1 MKKYLLHKILWM
13 SRLFMYVF
21 LLQALFIT
29 LLKAEDAN
37 AQWKSIY
44 DMYVSIDVENEE
56 YSKVFSAL
64 EKQSS
69 INFTYNRKSLSK
81 KLITVSANNQS
92 LGNVLE
98 DISMNSDFMFK
109 RVNGNIHVNKKPVSV
124 KSEVSEVSVIE
135 AIVSGTVEDEEG
147 NSIPGVSIVEKGTT
161 NGTVTDVDGKYSL
174 NVAEDGVLVFSFVGY
189 LTQEI
194 TVNGRSQIDIILSP
208 DIATLQEVVV
218 VGYGTQKKANLTG
231 SVSSVGEKEIANRP
245 ITSAATALQGTVSG
259 VYVNQNSGQAGRDN
273 VQINIRGIGTLNN
286 SDPLVLVDGIEA
298 PLNNINPDDIETVTV
313 LKDAASAAIYGS
325 RAANGVVLVTTKRG
339 SRGDRITFDYNG
351 YVGTSE
357 TIRLPEMVTNSVQ
370 FAELW
375 NEGQANFGNPP
386 KYSPEEIE
394 GFRQRGINTDWIDV
408 VFKKGLIQ
416 QHNISVSGGSEKTN
430 FRFSLGYLDQDGTIP
445 NSTFKRYNSRFN
457 LDTYVNDKVRI
468 GTSLS
473 LIRGEINAPGD
484 NVLGD
489 GNVAGLAIQGLPFN
503 TPYDDQGRFASP
515 LGLAGRANP
524 MAIAA
529 SREYNELSY
538 DMLGNVYLN
547 YEIIEGL
554 NVKGTAA
561 INYRTENEATFNNLV
576 EIYDIVTGNVTQIA
590 PLRGRSRSANQA
602 LNVTTW
608 LQASYDK
615 SFGPHNIKALIGFNQ
630 EEHNSDWFNTSRNG
644 QISNSVK
651 TLSSGDASTAANDE
665 GGTTWALQSYF
676 GRLNYNFEEKYLF
689 EANLRYDGTSRFLNE
704 KWGAFPS
711 FSAGWV
717 VSEEGFFENV
727 GAVNFLKLRA
737 SWGKLGNQNIGDF
750 RFAKS
755 LSLTQAYSFGGT
767 LVPGVALTDQGN
779 ADLTWE
785 STSMSDIGLNL
796 GLFNSKIELEADY
809 FIRNTSNI
817 LYDLPSEITT
827 GFSSQISN
835 AAEVKNEGWELGLT
849 YNDSFG
855 DFNLS
860 VSGNVTHVKST
871 VEELNPTIPND
882 GSDRAIS
889 GRTIIEP
896 GSPINS
902 YFGYQAVGIFRTQD
916 EFDNAADHSGLDP
929 NYGVGDVWLADI
941 SGPEGVP
948 DGVITPDDRTV
959 IGYQNPVWS
968 YGFNFRMA
976 YKGFDLFALFQGAAD
991 FNGYSSEELAAPFFN
1006 TSGLQARWV
1015 DRWTPDNPDGSM
1027 PRMYVSTGPS
1037 NSTNN
1042 TFWMFDRSYLRMK
1055 NLQIGYTLPQRILDN
1070 IFIQSIRVY
1079 ANGSNLF
1086 TVTDFPY
1093 LDPERPPGADRG
1105 TNSYPNLRIIT
1116 GGLNIK
1122 F

>member
-1 MKKYLLHKILWM
+1 MKKYLLSKILLM
-13 SRLFMYVF
+13 SRLFVYGF

-44 DMYVSIDVENEE
+44 EIYVSIDVTDEN
-56 YSKVFSAL
+56 YSHVFSEL
-64 EKQSS
+64 EKQSN

-81 KLITVSANNQS
+81 KAITVTAYNQS
-92 LGNVLE
+92 LGTVLE
-98 DISMNSDFMFK
+98 NISLNSDFMFK
-109 RVNGNIHVNKKPVSV
+109 RINGNIHVNKKPDSF
-124 KSEVSEVSVIE
+124 KSETEFVIE
-135 AIVSGTVEDEEG
+135 ANVSGTVTDETG
-147 NSIPGVSIVEKGTT
+147 SIIPGVSIVEKGTT
-161 NGTVTDVDGKYSL
+161 NGTVTDIDGKYSL
-174 NVAEDGVLVFSFVGY
+174 NVAEEAVLIFSFVGY
-189 LTQEI
+189 LTQE
-194 TVNGRSQIDIILSP
+194 VPLNGRSQIDISLAP

-259 VYVNQNSGQAGRDN
+259 VYINQNSGQAGRDN

-298 PLNNINPDDIETVTV
+298 PLNNINPDDIESVTV

-339 SRGDRITFDYNG
+339 SRGDRVTFDYNG
-351 YVGTSE
+351 YMGSSE
-357 TIRLPEMVTNSVQ
+357 AIRLPEMVTNSVQ

-375 NEGQANFGNPP
+375 NEGLTNFGNPV
-386 KYSPEEIE
+386 KYSDAEIE
-394 GFRQRGINTDWIDV
+394 GFRQRNINTDWIDL
-408 VFKKGLIQ
+408 VFRKGPIQ
-416 QHNISVSGGSEKTN
+416 QHNFSVAGGSEKTN
-430 FRFSLGYLDQDGTIP
+430 FRYSLGYLDQDGTIP
-445 NSTFKRYNSRFN
+445 ASNFKRFNTRFN

-468 GTSLS
+468 GTSIS
-473 LIRGEINAPGD
+473 LTRGDIHAPGG

-503 TPYDDQGRFASP
+503 VPYDDQGRFASP

-529 SREYNELSY
+529 SREYRELTH
-538 DMLGNVYLN
+538 DVLGSTYIN
-547 YEIIEGL
+547 YEIISGL

-561 INYRTENEATFNNLV
+561 INYRTANEATFDNLI
-576 EIYDIVTGNVTQIA
+576 EIYDILTGDATQIA
-590 PLRGRSRSANQA
+590 PVRGRSRYASQA

-608 LQASYDK
+608 LQASYEK
-615 SFGPHNIKALIGFNQ
+615 SFGLHNFNVLVGFNQ
-630 EEHNSDWFNTSRNG
+630 EESNSDEFRTSRNG

-651 TLSSGDASTAANDE
+651 TLSSGDASTATNDE
-665 GGTTWALQSYF
+665 NGTTWALQSYF
-676 GRLNYNFEEKYLF
+676 GRLNYNFQEKYLF
-689 EANLRYDGTSRFLNE
+689 EANLRYDGTSRFLND

-717 VSEEGFFENV
+717 LSEEGFLNDIS
-727 GAVNFLKLRA
+727 AVDFLKLRA

-750 RFAKS
+750 RFARS

-767 LVPGVALTDQGN
+767 LVPGAAITNLGN
-779 ADLTWE
+779 PDLTWE
-785 STSMSDIGLNL
+785 STTMSDIGLNL

-809 FIRNTSNI
+809 FIRNTAGI

-835 AAEVKNEGWELGLT
+835 AAEVKNEGWELALN
-849 YNDSFG
+849 YNDNFG
-855 DFNLS
+855 DLNVS
-860 VSGNVTHVKST
+860 VGGNVTHVESI
-871 VEELNPTIPND
+871 VEELNPNIPND
-882 GSDRAIS
+882 GSDRSIS

-902 YFGYQAVGIFRTQD
+902 YFGYQSLGLFRTQE
-916 EFDNAADHSGLDP
+916 EFDNAPDHSGLDP
-929 NYGVGDVWLADI
+929 NYGVGDVRLADI

-948 DGVITPDDRTV
+948 DGIITSDDRVV
-959 IGYQNPVWS
+959 IGHQNPIWS
-968 YGFNFRMA
+968 YGFNLKLAF
-976 YKGFDLFALFQGAAD
+976 KGIDLLALFQGAGD

-1006 TSGLQARWV
+1006 TSGLQARWA
-1015 DRWTPDNPDGSM
+1015 DRWTPENPDGSM
-1027 PRMYVSTGPS
+1027 PRLYVSTGPS

-1042 TFWMFDRSYLRMK
+1042 TFWMYDRSYLRMK
-1055 NLQIGYTLPQRILDN
+1055 NLQIGYTLPQSIIGN
-1070 IFIQSIRVY
+1070 TFIQSLRIY

-1105 TNSYPNLRIIT
+1105 TNSYPNLRIISA
-1116 GGLNIK
+1116 GLNIR